1 MSDRANT
8 ASPPPLPRACTF
20 PEAEW
25 RALARHW
32 FPVAYSDELDAGK
45 PVARTLL
52 DEPLVAYRAAGRHV
66 VVARDLC
73 IHRGVPLRHGW
84 REGDEL
90 VCAYHGFRYGADGR
104 CTAIP
109 AQPGL
114 PIPPRLRLSTVASV
128 ERHGLVWVCLDPP
141 NAAAPG
147 LPDWPEPADPA
158 YRVMHFEPPEWDC
171 TPGRQLENFID
182 VAHFSWI
189 HTGTFGNRER
199 PEVAPYEVVRTATG
213 FHVDYAYL
221 AANPESAKTAT
232 TAETGSGGTI
242 RRHMSYDLHLPLA
255 CRLVIDYRDGR
266 RHCVFDIPTPVSRR
280 KTRIFFFIA
289 RNFDH
294 HIPADEVL
302 AFERKV
308 LAEDKLIVE
317 SQRPEDLPLDLSEE
331 FHIRCDRFSAAF
343 RAALRDLG
351 LGPDYTR

>member
-1 MSDRANT
+1 MLDRANT
-8 ASPPPLPRACTF
+8 APPCLPRACTF

-32 FPVAYSDELDAGK
+32 YPLAYSDELDAGK

-52 DEPLVAYRAAGRHV
+52 DEPLIAYRTTNRRV

-84 REGDEL
+84 QEGDEL

-104 CTAIP
+104 CTAVP
-109 AQPGL
+109 AQPDL
-114 PIPPRLRLSTVASV
+114 PIPKKLCLSTVASV
-128 ERHGLVWVCLDPP
+128 ERDGLVWVCLDP
-141 NAAAPG
+141 APG
-147 LPDWPEPADPA
+147 SAPLIPEWPELASPG

-199 PEVAPYEVVRTATG
+199 PEVAPYEVERTPAG
-213 FHVDYAYL
+213 FRVAYPYL
-221 AANPESAKTAT
+221 AANPEISKTESPT
-232 TAETGSGGTI
+232 GGTI
-242 RRHMSYDLHLPLA
+242 QRHMTYDLHLPLA
-255 CRLVIDYRDGR
+255 CRLVIDYGDGR
-266 RHCVFDIPTPVSRR
+266 RHCVFDAPTPVSRR
-280 KTRIFFFIA
+280 RTRIFFFIA

-294 HIPADEVL
+294 HIPAEEVL

-308 LAEDKLIVE
+308 LAEDKFIVE
-317 SQRPEDLPLDLSEE
+317 SQRPEDLPLDLGEE

-343 RAALRDLG
+343 RDALRDLG
-351 LGPDYTR
+351 LGPSYTK